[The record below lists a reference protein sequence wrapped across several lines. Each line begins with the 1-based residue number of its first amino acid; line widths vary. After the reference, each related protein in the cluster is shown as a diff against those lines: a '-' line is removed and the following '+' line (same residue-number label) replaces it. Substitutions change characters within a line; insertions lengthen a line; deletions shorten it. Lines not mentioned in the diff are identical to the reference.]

1 MLSIA
6 KVTID
11 FFDMLQAAKRN
22 LTYPRYAWIMF
33 GWYPDK
39 WWTGAMARNNLSCS
53 DEQLEVF
60 IENARTVLIQHNP
73 ITEDVN
79 GTTIAGIVRL
89 CSRKDSLSANKQHSQ
104 WRI

>member
-1 MLSIA
+1 VKEIFLFGEFKQMLSIA

-60 IENARTVLIQHNP
+60 TENELERY
-73 ITEDVN
+73 
-79 GTTIAGIVRL
+79 
-89 CSRKDSLSANKQHSQ
+89 
-104 WRI
+104 